1 MDGIKSV
8 FFIGQKVRRMK
19 YLIDKKEEVKIT
31 LDLQE
36 YIILKIRC
44 GEKEEPIH
52 HIYFSKDVK
61 SLLEVAIGMYSGTI
75 KKITLL
81 LSEEYVFIDEE
92 ITMENVHSENANVIF
107 QEYESVE
114 CVNFVTYVYTDG
126 LKISISDDKSEIYLK
141 MNKLYLG
148 LSSKNEITEICI
160 TQLNKNEIRHI
171 KYELDI
177 QA

>member
-1 MDGIKSV
+1 
-8 FFIGQKVRRMK
+8 
-19 YLIDKKEEVKIT
+19 
-31 LDLQE
+31 
-36 YIILKIRC
+36 
-44 GEKEEPIH
+44 
-52 HIYFSKDVK
+52 
-61 SLLEVAIGMYSGTI
+61 MYSGTI

-92 ITMENVHSENANVIF
+92 ITMKNVHSENANVIF

-126 LKISISDDKSEIYLK
+126 LKISISDEKSEIYIK

-148 LSSKNEITEICI
+148 LSCKNKITEICI

-171 KYELDI
+171 KNELDI